1 MYRLWATA
9 PQAWDNANPHHVL
22 WNVWQMAIANLAYSL
37 GHPTTVT
44 FQVVGILTGCAVLF
58 FFYVFLR
65 ETLDNRSFAGAA
77 VLFLA
82 FTPAFWFVT
91 LQNHPYPLASLLPGW
106 LFPLLAIT
114 RRRSTVN
121 LETRSGG
128 SLLERCRIVPS
139 GCNPADTSCG
149 GGPGG
154 LWQARPQSQVATIF
168 VVVSCRLHF
177 DSLVRSRLVLA
188 NDRSG
193 GQPYTMVEQL
203 CRRVTPTANSSN
215 GCVASFRASSR
226 RIFRIAD
233 SDSLAE
239 DQSRRQPE

>member
-65 ETLDNRSFAGAA
+65 KTLDNRFFAGAA

-91 LQNHPYPLASLLPGW
+91 LQNHPYPLALLFLVFYFLCWQSREGDLP
-106 LFPLLAIT
+106 
-114 RRRSTVN
+114 ST
-121 LETRSGG
+121 
-128 SLLERCRIVPS
+128 
-139 GCNPADTSCG
+139 
-149 GGPGG
+149 
-154 LWQARPQSQVATIF
+154 W
-168 VVVSCRLHF
+168 
-177 DSLVRSRLVLA
+177 RLVAAGACLSAASLFHQAVILLILPAAVVLA
-188 NDRSG
+188 YTVRKTAERG
-193 GQPYTMVEQL
+193 CYALRCGQPPSVFRFSASTSGSGK
-203 CRRVTPTANSSN
+203 RSIRTTALYDGRAAMRKSYIHHRFFKWVCCQCSR
-215 GCVASFRASSR
+215 AQSLDFRDR
-226 RIFRIAD
+226 
-233 SDSLAE
+233 
-239 DQSRRQPE
+239 